1 MKTDRDLNYRL
12 YIQRN
17 DGFMRSPFERE
28 LSVYRMVQAGD
39 IEGIKKRFEI
49 IRRNF
54 FEGKG
59 TLSSDPVRNV
69 MYHFVTAV
77 ALVARFCIEGGMEL
91 NTAYT
96 LSDIYIQ
103 RADKLT
109 DVEKIID
116 LLGEMQL
123 DFTERMRTLKKENV
137 ISIHVRKCIDY
148 IYEHLHEELTLT
160 LLADHVGLN
169 PSYLSKL
176 FSKEKGMSIKS
187 FIIQAKVSTAE
198 NLLRYSDFS
207 CLEISLALGFSS
219 QSAFISVFKKVNGI
233 TPKKFRELHYL
244 DVMEQ
249 NK

>member
-109 DVEKIID
+109 DAEKIID

-219 QSAFISVFKKVNGI
+219 QSAFISVFKKVDGI

>member
-59 TLSSDPVRNV
+59 TLSSV

>member
-28 LSVYRMVQAGD
+28 LSVYRMVQSGD

-59 TLSSDPVRNV
+59 TLSNDPVRNV

-103 RADKLT
+103 RADKLS
-109 DVEKIID
+109 DAEKIID

-160 LLADHVGLN
+160 RLADHVGLN

-187 FIIQAKVSTAE
+187 FIIQAKVATAE

-219 QSAFISVFKKVNGI
+219 QSAFISVFKKIDGI

>member
-17 DGFMRSPFERE
+17 DGFTRNSFERE
-28 LSVYRMVQAGD
+28 LSFYRTVQAGD
-39 IEGIKKRFEI
+39 VESIKKRFEI

-54 FEGKG
+54 LEGKG
-59 TLSSDPVRNV
+59 TLSNDPVRNM
-69 MYHFVTAV
+69 MYHFVTSV
-77 ALVARFCIEGGMEL
+77 ALV
-91 NTAYT
+91 AYT
-96 LSDIYIQ
+96 LSDIFIQ
-103 RADKLT
+103 RADKLN
-109 DVEKIID
+109 DVEKIIE

-123 DFTERMRTLKKENV
+123 DFTERMKLLKKDNV
-137 ISIHVRKCIDY
+137 VSLHVRKCIDY

-160 LLADHVGLN
+160 ALAKQVGLN

-176 FSKEKGMSIKS
+176 FSKEKGMSIKN
-187 FIIQAKVSTAE
+187 FIIRAKVSTAE

-207 CLEISLALGFSS
+207 CLDISLALGFSS

-244 DVMEQ
+244 DVMEENN
-249 NK
+249 NKGSANE